1 MQCLCTRR
9 ICKPVL
15 GKANQQIGKSGKV
28 DDPRGTAVTNKQQG
42 TDGTRF
48 HLRMRWQAGS
58 NREKL
63 SVKESES
70 ESILS
75 EYIFKMW
82 GTEWLELLWQK
93 SLSTL
98 STSSAKALS
107 TLLLWKIEKQGDYK
121 TPLVKEP
128 AFVLWLSIGR
138 FLGLSP
144 KEGCWRLPILFTLVQ
159 FDSTDSTVW

>member
-98 STSSAKALS
+98 
-107 TLLLWKIEKQGDYK
+107 LLWKIENQGDYK
-121 TPLVKEP
+121 KPFSEITCVCSVIVNWPFPWSVP
-128 AFVLWLSIGR
+128 GR
-138 FLGLSP
+138 
-144 KEGCWRLPILFTLVQ
+144 CWRLPILFTLVK
-159 FDSTDSTVW
+159 FDIWYI

>member
-48 HLRMRWQAGS
+48 HLRMRWQAGR
-58 NREKL
+58 NMEKP

-75 EYIFKMW
+75 EYIYKMW
-82 GTEWLELLWQK
+82 GTELLELLWQK
-93 SLSTL
+93 S
-98 STSSAKALS
+98 LS